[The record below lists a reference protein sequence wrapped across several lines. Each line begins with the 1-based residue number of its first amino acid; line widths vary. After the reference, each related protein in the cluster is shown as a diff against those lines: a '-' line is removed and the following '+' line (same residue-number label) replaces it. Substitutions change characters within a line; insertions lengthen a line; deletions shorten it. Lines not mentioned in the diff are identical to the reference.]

1 MRKVGERLIVF
12 VLPAGTEGSTS
23 GTRLILA
30 LLADWKTHALFA
42 FLSSSSLHTSRAG
55 IPKIAGKSA
64 NLQFLFKE
72 NPNLRKIFLR

>member
-1 MRKVGERLIVF
+1 MRKVSERLIVF
-12 VLPAGTEGSTS
+12 VLPAGTEGSSS

-55 IPKIAGKSA
+55 IPKFAGKSA

>member
-1 MRKVGERLIVF
+1 MRKVSERLIVF
-12 VLPAGTEGSTS
+12 ILPAGTQGSSS
-23 GTRLILA
+23 GTGLILA

-64 NLQFLFKE
+64 NFQFLFKE
-72 NPNLRKIFLR
+72 IPNLRKIFLR